1 MLRKIVQSLVC
12 LLLVMTASAVHV
24 NVAEAKETGMLFI
37 EKPFKKEGLRF
48 QVTVT
53 EIDNPKSDSPE
64 YRVNTIVTN
73 TSRKPITFTTDR
85 CYFVTT
91 EIKAYASSGD
101 SWELPYREDEPA
113 CTLEIKEKT
122 LKLRQS
128 IEQDEYFR
136 TDELPVDLTPDYFQ
150 LNSSVNILVG
160 PEDKEREEEIVKM
173 QTKFLPGLALN
184 PDEIEIQSELSEF
197 PRWHF
202 EINATGKVS
211 NKEIKRVTL
220 QVFNTI
226 ITLRIDSKS
235 GEFSTKK
242 KIKAKHESLQP
253 GILEVTYNDGTKH
266 IYSIPIKNTSN

>member
-1 MLRKIVQSLVC
+1 MFRKIVQSLVC

-53 EIDNPKSDSPE
+53 ENDNPKYDSPV
-64 YRVNTIVTN
+64 YHVNTIVTN
-73 TSRKPITFTTDR
+73 ISRKPITYTTGH
-85 CYFVTT
+85 CYGVTT
-91 EIKAYASSGD
+91 RLEAYASGD
-101 SWELPYREDEPA
+101 SWELPYPEDEPA
-113 CTLEIKEKT
+113 CTPDIKERT
-122 LKLRQS
+122 LKPGRT

-136 TDELPVDLTPDYFQ
+136 TNELPDDLTPDYFQ
-150 LNSSVNILVG
+150 LNSSVRILVG
-160 PEDKEREEEIVKM
+160 PEDKERKKEIIKM

-184 PDEIEIQSELSEF
+184 PDEIELQSESSELSKSYYELKV
-197 PRWHF
+197 
-202 EINATGKVS
+202 TGKAS
-211 NKEIKRVTL
+211 NKDIKRVSI
-220 QVFNTI
+220 QVFHST

-242 KIKAKHESLQP
+242 KVKAKGPSLP
-253 GILEVTYNDGTKH
+253 SGVLEVTYKDGTKH